1 MVGASQKVSEVKEE
15 LARQRGGR
23 VAGVG
28 TGVLCP
34 RRDRCG
40 AGGSVLLWNA
50 REGALP

>member
-1 MVGASQKVSEVKEE
+1 MTGASQRVSEVKEE
-15 LARQRGGR
+15 LARQRGRR
-23 VAGVG
+23 VAGMG

-40 AGGSVLLWNA
+40 PGRSVLLWNA